1 MLGEKPDRC
10 HLWIF
15 IVKKY
20 SFISMVDIALNLLN
34 SPCDDQSTLAEEN
47 ACRVVQSSPINGFVV
62 KIDICK
68 GLSAEYEVIS

>member
-1 MLGEKPDRC
+1 
-10 HLWIF
+10 
-15 IVKKY
+15 
-20 SFISMVDIALNLLN
+20 MVDIALNLLN
-34 SPCDDQSTLAEEN
+34 SPSDDQSTLAEEN